1 MKSKKSKKSKNIL
14 IICPF
19 PFNTAAGQRLKYE
32 QYFDYWKADGYNV
45 QISSFINYADWCFL
59 YKKGHFLKKFKSIL
73 LGYFK
78 RIRDLFILNKY
89 DLVYIFMWV
98 TPLGTALF
106 EKLYL
111 HYSKKV
117 IFDLE
122 DNLLVNNNLSKK
134 NNPNKIISFLKSPDK
149 QYTLIKE
156 SDYVITSSPE
166 LEKICRQ
173 INKKNSAK
181 FITSSVDVKKFV
193 PKNFSNKKVVIG
205 WTGTFSS
212 KEYLESI
219 EDILQELAIENQ
231 FELHII
237 GNFEYQLE
245 NVDLTV
251 KQWSLEAEVEQ
262 MQALD
267 IGLYPLPLN
276 DWVQGKSGLKAIQY
290 MAFGI
295 PTIATKV
302 GNTPNII
309 TNRREGFLVNK
320 REEWISALKE
330 LILDNNL
337 RKEMGNKARK
347 KAINKYSLETVSK
360 SYAKI
365 LNLCTEE

>member
-1 MKSKKSKKSKNIL
+1 MKSKRSKTIL

-19 PFNTAAGQRLKYE
+19 PYNTAAGQRLKYE
-32 QYFDYWKADGYNV
+32 QYFDHWKADGYEI
-45 QISSFINYADWCFL
+45 QISSFINYSDWFFL

-78 RIRDLFILNKY
+78 RIRDLFILNQF

-98 TPLGTALF
+98 TPLGNALF

-134 NNPNKIISFLKSPDK
+134 NNPNKIISLFKSPDK
-149 QYTLIKE
+149 QLTLIKE

-166 LEKICRQ
+166 LEKMCRR
-173 INKKNSAK
+173 INKKNNAK
-181 FITSSVDVKKFV
+181 FITSSVDINKFV
-193 PKNFSNKKVVIG
+193 PKNYSNKKVVIG

-219 EDILQELAIENQ
+219 EGILQELAIENQ

-237 GNFEYQLE
+237 SNFEYELP
-245 NVDLTV
+245 NVDLKV
-251 KQWSLEAEVEQ
+251 KEWSIDEEVEQ

-267 IGLYPLPLN
+267 IGLYPLPRN

-309 TNRREGFLVNK
+309 TNRQEGILVNNK
-320 REEWISALKE
+320 EECITALKE
-330 LILDNNL
+330 LILDNCIV
-337 RKEMGNKARK
+337 K
-347 KAINKYSLETVSK
+347 
-360 SYAKI
+360 
-365 LNLCTEE
+365 

>member
-1 MKSKKSKKSKNIL
+1 
-14 IICPF
+14 
-19 PFNTAAGQRLKYE
+19 
-32 QYFDYWKADGYNV
+32 
-45 QISSFINYADWCFL
+45 
-59 YKKGHFLKKFKSIL
+59 
-73 LGYFK
+73 
-78 RIRDLFILNKY
+78 
-89 DLVYIFMWV
+89 MWV
-98 TPLGTALF
+98 TPLGTDLF
-106 EKLYL
+106 EKLYI
-111 HYSKKV
+111 YFSKKV

-122 DNLLVNNNLSKK
+122 DNLLVNNNISKK
-134 NNPNKIISFLKSPDK
+134 NNPNKIISLLKSPNK

-166 LEKICRQ
+166 LEKICRR
-173 INKKNSAK
+173 INRKNNAK
-181 FITSSVDVKKFV
+181 FITSSVDINKFV
-193 PKNFSNKKVVIG
+193 PKNYTNKKVVIG

-219 EDILQELAIENQ
+219 EDILQELAIDNQ

-237 GNFEYQLE
+237 GNFEYQLK
-245 NVDLTV
+245 NVDLKV
-251 KQWSLEAEVEQ
+251 KQWSLDEEIEQ
-262 MQALD
+262 MQCLD

-309 TNRREGFLVNK
+309 TDHQEGILVNK
-320 REEWISALKE
+320 KEEWITAIKE

-337 RKEMGNKARK
+337 RKEMGYKARK

-365 LNLCTEE
+365 LNLCTED